1 MITAMLLAH
10 VLGDYILQP
19 DSLARWKAQAQRG
32 VLVHGL
38 VVLLATWLLSLPFD
52 RQWWPWAVG
61 IGLLHTGVD
70 SGKLW
75 LAQHR
80 PGPQTGLVALRHF
93 AADQAVHLSAILLVL
108 FASGYLPLHNP
119 AGAILSD
126 LHQTRWLS
134 LLMGYLFLFKP
145 AWIITGFVAHGITT
159 NTAPNFSQRG
169 GLYTGFLERLG
180 IITCI
185 LLGQFLLLPIIPLA
199 RIGVERHRQTPRP
212 GHLYTAEL
220 AASFLLAITT
230 GLGLRWLMLIT

>member
-1 MITAMLLAH
+1 
-10 VLGDYILQP
+10 
-19 DSLARWKAQAQRG
+19 
-32 VLVHGL
+32 
-38 VVLLATWLLSLPFD
+38 
-52 RQWWPWAVG
+52 
-61 IGLLHTGVD
+61 
-70 SGKLW
+70 
-75 LAQHR
+75 
-80 PGPQTGLVALRHF
+80 
-93 AADQAVHLSAILLVL
+93 
-108 FASGYLPLHNP
+108 
-119 AGAILSD
+119 
-126 LHQTRWLS
+126 
-134 LLMGYLFLFKP
+134 
-145 AWIITGFVAHGITT
+145 HGITT